1 MDFHHLS
8 PAGFS
13 GAHLP
18 FDGRC
23 HGRLRSLIHN
33 PNSGTLDAVGPST
46 PTILYKSC
54 GAPITPPPGVPRLK
68 PRIPGDNWPRTRRES
83 SGYDTFPRVKSPKRR
98 KIRPARPPAP
108 VQLPLFAEAAS
119 LIRVRPE
126 RNEWR
131 FYRLEI
137 WPDLFGHAL
146 LVRQWGRI
154 GTEGRRRLEPH
165 PDPGAAINA
174 PARLAAWKRDR
185 GYWDRAA

>member
-1 MDFHHLS
+1 VHDHRELTCYRH
-8 PAGFS
+8 AGMFGPTA
-13 GAHLP
+13 GAN
-18 FDGRC
+18 R
-23 HGRLRSLIHN
+23 
-33 PNSGTLDAVGPST
+33 A
-46 PTILYKSC
+46 
-54 GAPITPPPGVPRLK
+54 
-68 PRIPGDNWPRTRRES
+68 
-83 SGYDTFPRVKSPKRR
+83 GYDTFPRVKSPKRR

-165 PDPGAAINA
+165 PDPGAPVARKQMSIEFA
-174 PARLAAWKRDR
+174 PVASWIPVWERLPPVKAP
-185 GYWDRAA
+185 